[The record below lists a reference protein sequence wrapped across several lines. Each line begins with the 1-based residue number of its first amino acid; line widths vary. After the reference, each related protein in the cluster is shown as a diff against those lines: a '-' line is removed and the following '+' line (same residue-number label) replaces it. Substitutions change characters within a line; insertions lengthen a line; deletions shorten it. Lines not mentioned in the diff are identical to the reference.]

1 MDKLGYMR
9 TLVTVAKL
17 GSFSFAAREFG
28 VTPGMMSKQVKQ
40 LEDILGARLL
50 HRTTR
55 GVSLTDAGEL
65 YVDEAI
71 RILQKVEDIEGSVS
85 ALSTG
90 PRGVLRVSSPPS
102 FGRTV
107 LTPIISDFVHANP
120 GLRIELGFQ
129 DDEPNVVA
137 SRLDVIFRLGQLRDS
152 SLVGKQV
159 GTAPFVVCASPSYL
173 AQAGCPENLAEL
185 SQHNC
190 VVDGSMQRESDSWSF
205 LDDKQTAV
213 AQTVGGNFFSYNTG
227 AIVEATIKGL
237 GIAYVPTYA
246 VVGELLS
253 EELVEISFDNI
264 KPKVEP
270 LYALYASREHIAAK
284 IRKFLDFFTAN
295 VGSDSGMLGV
305 IVPSL

>member
-1 MDKLGYMR
+1 MCIRDR
-9 TLVTVAKL
+9 
-17 GSFSFAAREFG
+17 
-28 VTPGMMSKQVKQ
+28 
-40 LEDILGARLL
+40 L

-85 ALSTG
+85 ALSAG

-120 GLRIELGFQ
+120 ELRIELGFQ

-159 GTAPFVVCASPSYL
+159 GTAPFIVCASPSYL

-205 LDDKQTAV
+205 L
-213 AQTVGGNFFSYNTG
+213 
-227 AIVEATIKGL
+227 L
-237 GIAYVPTYA
+237 WTYPWCI
-246 VVGELLS
+246 S
-253 EELVEISFDNI
+253 LVEKN
-264 KPKVEP
+264 
-270 LYALYASREHIAAK
+270 
-284 IRKFLDFFTAN
+284 T
-295 VGSDSGMLGV
+295 
-305 IVPSL
+305 

>member
-40 LEDILGARLL
+40 LEDSLGVRLL

-65 YVDEAI
+65 YVEEVI
-71 RILQKVEDIEGSVS
+71 RILQKVEDVEGSVS
-85 ALSTG
+85 ALSAG
-90 PRGVLRVSSPPS
+90 PRGVLRISCPPS

-107 LTPIISDFVHANP
+107 LTPIISNFVNANP
-120 GLRIELGFQ
+120 ELRIELGLQ
-129 DDEPNVVA
+129 NDEPNVVA
-137 SRLDVIFRLGQLRDS
+137 SRLDVIFRLGHLRDS

-159 GTAPFVVCASPSYL
+159 GTAPFVVCASPNYL
-173 AQAGCPENLAEL
+173 QRAGHPKQLTDL

-190 VVDGSMQRESDSWSF
+190 VVDGSMQNESDSWSF
-205 LDDKQTAV
+205 LDSKRIVV
-213 AQTVGGNFFSYNTG
+213 AQAVGGNFFSYNTG
-227 AIVEATIKGL
+227 AVVEATIKDL
-237 GIAYVPTYA
+237 GIAYVPRYA

-253 EELVEISFDNI
+253 EELVELSFDDV

-270 LYALYASREHIAAK
+270 LYALYASREHIAFK
-284 IRKFLDFFTAN
+284 IRNFLDFFIAN
-295 VGSDSGMLGV
+295 VGVDSGMLGV